1 MSDEEI
7 TKALVQYRLL
17 EDQKGELELKQSQLR
32 EQITKHM
39 TAKGVENLESNGVV
53 AQYVA
58 RTKYGFDIPG
68 ILAAV
73 PQVIEHLKLSNEG
86 YMKVLKGNEAK
97 IGSLRQVISDEKSL
111 TIRVKKPKAE

>member
-17 EDQKGELELKQSQLR
+17 EDQKAELELKQAQLK
-32 EQITKHM
+32 EQIAKHM
-39 TAKGVENLESNGVV
+39 AAKQLVNLESSGVV

-58 RTKYGFDIPG
+58 RTKYGFDVAG
-68 ILAAV
+68 ILKAV

-86 YMKVLKGNEAK
+86 YLKVLKGNEDK
-97 IGSLRQVISDEKSL
+97 IGTLRTVVSDEPSL